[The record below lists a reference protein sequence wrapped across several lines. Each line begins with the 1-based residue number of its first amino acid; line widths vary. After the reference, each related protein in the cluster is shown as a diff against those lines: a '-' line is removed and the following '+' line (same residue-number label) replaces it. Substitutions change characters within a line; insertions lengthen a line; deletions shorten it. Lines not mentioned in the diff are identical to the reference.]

1 MPTQKFLNLCIY
13 KKQLIVNAMKQE
25 ILRVPYSEI
34 TVSRVAKTA
43 GISRASFYTYFD
55 GKEDLFSY
63 MLCQV
68 MDHM

>member
-34 TVSRVAKTA
+34 TVSRVANTA
-43 GISRASFYTYFD
+43 GISRS
-55 GKEDLFSY
+55 SY
-63 MLCQV
+63 
-68 MDHM
+68 